1 MAYKVLSV
9 TCILGILAAC
19 GTVPPRVHYAA
30 APSTPEADVKSPGHA
45 FWIPRSLLLLEPGTV
60 ENEKTVKVTAVPSE
74 LDENGNYL
82 PLYHLTG
89 IDDWRSTTALQVTY
103 IANTKFIDTIG
114 VKTTDNVQ
122 KTIQSVSGVLQAG
135 ISFAAAAG
143 SMPSDRVGAK
153 KQAIKAFQ
161 RAVIDPASPK
171 SNWTVLPNNPGIWY
185 KLSTV
190 SESKVTATEF
200 FNAAASERG
209 RVVPIAAC
217 SMANLELGF
226 APFSD
231 NSVGKPLEEARPL
244 GDVVPGP
251 SLQVTYADS
260 KYVIPIVLP
269 SSGSMKMHTICGADT
284 TEDGKADRTTVLDQL
299 KTAMEETQ
307 KIWKAWQ
314 DAKKAAVATK

>member
-19 GTVPPRVHYAA
+19 GTVPPRVYYAA
-30 APSTPEADVKSPGHA
+30 APSTPEADVKSSGHA
-45 FWIPRSLLLLEPGTV
+45 FRIRRSLLKLEPKTV
-60 ENEKTVKVTAVPSE
+60 GNEKTVEVTAVPSE

-82 PLYHLTG
+82 PLYRLTG

-122 KTIQSVSGVLQAG
+122 KTIQSVSGVLQTG
-135 ISFAAAAG
+135 ISLAARAG
-143 SMPSDRVGAK
+143 VVPR
-153 KQAIKAFQ
+153 KQVIAAFQ
-161 RAVIDPASPK
+161 KAVIDPASPK

-226 APFSD
+226 APLSND
-231 NSVGKPLEEARPL
+231 SVGKPLGEARPL

-314 DAKKAAVATK
+314 DARKAAVAGK

>member
-9 TCILGILAAC
+9 TCILGILTAC
-19 GTVPPRVHYAA
+19 STVPPRVYYAA
-30 APSTPEADVKSPGHA
+30 APSTPEADVKSSGHA
-45 FWIPRSLLLLEPGTV
+45 FRIRRSLLKLEPKTV
-60 ENEKTVKVTAVPSE
+60 GNEKTVEVTAVPSE

-82 PLYHLTG
+82 PLYRLTG

-103 IANTKFIDTIG
+103 IVNTKFIDIIG

-135 ISFAAAAG
+135 ISLAATA
-143 SMPSDRVGAK
+143 RAK
-153 KQAIKAFQ
+153 QQAIAAFQ
-161 RAVIDPASPK
+161 KAVIDPASPK
-171 SNWTVLPNNPGIWY
+171 SDWTVLPNNPGIWY

-200 FNAAASERG
+200 FNASASERG

-231 NSVGKPLEEARPL
+231 DSVGKSLEEAQPQ
-244 GDVVPGP
+244 GDVVPGL

-260 KYVIPIVLP
+260 KYVIPIVIP

-284 TEDGKADRTTVLDQL
+284 SEDGKADRTTVLDQL

-314 DAKKAAVATK
+314 TAKKAAVARK